1 MDEQNEEDSVSVVN
15 VVKNEEIEVET
26 RELTATPLK
35 RYVMVVDSGANKWVC
50 NFRCKSEPYTG
61 TYSRIRAH
69 FIGLLPG
76 QKSQGVALCSKVSK
90 EEREKM
96 KKEEDEAKRVFGG
109 CTRKT
114 TISGVPV
121 GSQAYRT
128 TSSACLDKGKDVS
141 DKYIVSCKGEV
152 DGSVA
157 RFFYGCGIPINV
169 AKSPFWVDMV
179 RAINEAPKGYE
190 PPSSEKIKTTLLDKE
205 KTKVDQALVFIK
217 QQWPTYGVSV
227 VSDGWMNAKNESFIK
242 IMAVSEGKAM
252 LISGLYSSREDVSS
266 EFIAEVLLK
275 AVESVGAFN
284 VVQIVTDNAPT
295 CKVAGRIVET
305 AYPHIFWSGC
315 VAHILSLLLKDMVKS
330 RNPSLA
336 FVANCYKKV
345 KGVTNYLKN
354 HSSSLYMFRTFPELD
369 GFQAKKRRYG
379 QHFLVLERVLRVKN
393 ALINMVLCE
402 EWDKLKR
409 GRSHSK
415 MEHDEVRK
423 AILDDDFWKNL
434 RTTVTFMRL
443 IWDMICYCDSD
454 RACIGE
460 VYQRI
465 DDMLGSLNFA
475 LPDNAELR
483 RVIQYLVAERWDKA
497 DIPLFTVAYVL
508 TPHYYSHSWLTSLA
522 PGGKKRKKPHA
533 DPGVQKVYL
542 DAVDRLVRDSKEAS
556 LVRQQLSHF
565 VSNTGSFSSPQAIKD
580 RDTMSAL
587 SWWHL
592 YGASAPELYGLAI
605 KVLSQCVNTCCAD
618 RELATC
624 DYIRNVKRNKTNV
637 GRADSLVY
645 VHYNHRLFT
654 RNREDYEGLYQNW
667 DNFLTDDN
675 LEIDVEAIEEREYAK
690 LRGNEIF
697 ETQSRPYSPTTS
709 AMSSQT
715 STQGSSKWQVDET
728 GCSKRPR
735 MR

>member
-1 MDEQNEEDSVSVVN
+1 MHPQNHHFGCSS
-15 VVKNEEIEVET
+15 
-26 RELTATPLK
+26 
-35 RYVMVVDSGANKWVC
+35 WV
-50 NFRCKSEPYTG
+50 
-61 TYSRIRAH
+61 
-69 FIGLLPG
+69 PG
-76 QKSQGVALCSKVSK
+76 
-90 EEREKM
+90 
-96 KKEEDEAKRVFGG
+96 
-109 CTRKT
+109 
-114 TISGVPV
+114 IV

-128 TSSACLDKGKDVS
+128 TSSACLEKGKDVS

-227 VSDGWMNAKNESFIK
+227 VSNGWMNTKN
-242 IMAVSEGKAM
+242 
-252 LISGLYSSREDVSS
+252 
-266 EFIAEVLLK
+266 
-275 AVESVGAFN
+275 
-284 VVQIVTDNAPT
+284 
-295 CKVAGRIVET
+295 
-305 AYPHIFWSGC
+305 
-315 VAHILSLLLKDMVKS
+315 
-330 RNPSLA
+330 
-336 FVANCYKKV
+336 
-345 KGVTNYLKN
+345 
-354 HSSSLYMFRTFPELD
+354 
-369 GFQAKKRRYG
+369 
-379 QHFLVLERVLRVKN
+379 
-393 ALINMVLCE
+393 
-402 EWDKLKR
+402 
-409 GRSHSK
+409 
-415 MEHDEVRK
+415 DEVRK

-465 DDMLGSLNFA
+465 DDMMGSLNVA

-556 LVRQQLSHF
+556 LVHQQLSHF

-637 GRADSLVY
+637 GRAESLVY